1 MSSVCLN
8 GILDLSDREVYKSVK
23 KTLDIDQLN
32 WLEKVIIKKN
42 WKLTPEFTQ
51 YIEQFTEDSCTRAK
65 IPTIVRNS
73 YVPGIFDPCYY
84 EAHDIAQQI
93 LTHL

>member
-8 GILDLSDREVYKSVK
+8 GILDLSDRKVYKSVK

-42 WKLTPEFTQ
+42 SPNLHNILSNLLRIHVLEPRF
-51 YIEQFTEDSCTRAK
+51 EQFLCPR
-65 IPTIVRNS
+65 R
-73 YVPGIFDPCYY
+73 FDPCYY
-84 EAHDIAQQI
+84 ER
-93 LTHL
+93 TMSPNKY